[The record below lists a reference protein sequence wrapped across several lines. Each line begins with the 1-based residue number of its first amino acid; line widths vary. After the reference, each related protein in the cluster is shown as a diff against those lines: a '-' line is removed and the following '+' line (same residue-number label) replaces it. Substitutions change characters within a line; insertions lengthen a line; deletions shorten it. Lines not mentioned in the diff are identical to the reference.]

1 MKILLVED
9 EAKIADLVLSGFQ
22 SAGFITDYHADGK
35 EGPAAALTTDY
46 DAIVLDVM
54 LPSIDGLSILRAVR
68 NKVLK
73 TPIHLL
79 TARTDPQDRLS
90 GFAAGADDYLLKPF
104 LLKS

>member
-1 MKILLVED
+1 
-9 EAKIADLVLSGFQ
+9 
-22 SAGFITDYHADGK
+22 
-35 EGPAAALTTDY
+35 LTTDY

-68 NKVLK
+68 TKGLK

-79 TARTDPQDRLS
+79 TARTDLLERLS
-90 GFAAGADDYLLKPF
+90 EFAAGADDYLPKLF